1 MNETQAIL
9 AIAIMAAV
17 TVGLRFAPF
26 ILLKGKKIPA
36 VILRLGSAMPCALMT
51 MLVVYC
57 LKGVSFTD
65 VAGWVPQTVAALVT
79 AGAYLW
85 RKNTLFGIV
94 CGTVCC
100 MILTRV
106 IA

>member
-1 MNETQAIL
+1 MSRTQAIL

-17 TVGLRFAPF
+17 TAALRFIPF
-26 ILLKGKKIPA
+26 VLLKGRKIPD
-36 VILRLGSAMPCALMT
+36 VILRLGAVMPYALMV

-57 LKGVSFTD
+57 LKGDSFASP
-65 VAGWVPQTVAALVT
+65 AGWIPQTAASLVT

-85 RKNTLFGIV
+85 RKNTLFGIL
-94 CGTVCC
+94 CGTICC
-100 MILTRV
+100 MVLTHV

>member
-1 MNETQAIL
+1 MNRTQAIL
-9 AIAIMAAV
+9 AIAIMAVV
-17 TVGLRFAPF
+17 TAGLRFAPF
-26 ILLKGKKIPA
+26 ILLKGRKIPD
-36 VILRLGSAMPCALMT
+36 VILRLGTLMPYALMA

-57 LKGVSFTD
+57 LKNVTFAAPS
-65 VAGWVPQTVAALVT
+65 GWLPQTAAALVT

-85 RKNTLFGIV
+85 RKNTLFGII